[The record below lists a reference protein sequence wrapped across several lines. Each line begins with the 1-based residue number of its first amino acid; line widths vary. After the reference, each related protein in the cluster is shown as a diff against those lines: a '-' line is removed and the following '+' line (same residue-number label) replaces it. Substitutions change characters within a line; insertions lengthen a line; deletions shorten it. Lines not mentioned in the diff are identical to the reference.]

1 MTDLTVTG
9 YHGTSQEAAD
19 RMLRE
24 GFRAS
29 RNEWDCLGDGVY
41 FFEDAPIHAWHW
53 AREQHGSEAAVLQ
66 ADVQLRD
73 CVDLKDI
80 GWSRFLADV
89 YDPFLAEWKAKGIPL
104 PRQTAETHRLDR
116 EVINFAVG

>member
-1 MTDLTVTG
+1 MTDPTVTG
-9 YHGTSQEAAD
+9 YHGTSREAAD

-41 FFEDAPIHAWHW
+41 FFEDAPIHAWDW

-89 YDPFLAEWKAKGIPL
+89 YDRFLAEWKAKGIPL
-104 PRQTAETHRLDR
+104 PRQTRKPIAS
-116 EVINFAVG
+116 IAK